1 MPLRSDAYADLPPEL
16 ATGVGNRL
24 IELAA
29 QAEEAKSSGSTS
41 PWGARW
47 GKANPTF
54 WLNYA
59 TRSKSSRAALWAGPV
74 FRNDP

>member
-1 MPLRSDAYADLPPEL
+1 MPLRSDAYADLPQEL

-29 QAEEAKSSGSTS
+29 QAEEGQVVRIHIAVRGVVGQSQ
-41 PWGARW
+41 
-47 GKANPTF
+47 PTL
-54 WLNYA
+54 WPSYG